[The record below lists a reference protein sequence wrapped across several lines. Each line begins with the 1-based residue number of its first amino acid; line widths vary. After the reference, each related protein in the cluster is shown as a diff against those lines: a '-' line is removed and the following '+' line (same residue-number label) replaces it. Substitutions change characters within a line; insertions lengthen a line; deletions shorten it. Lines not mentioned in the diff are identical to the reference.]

1 MLVGSAPI
9 VNVEQRNYSLILTF
23 SIFSVV
29 FSLKSKKI
37 NTNNG
42 L

>member
-9 VNVEQRNYSLILTF
+9 VNGEQRNYSLILTF

-29 FSLKSKKI
+29 FSLKNKKI
-37 NTNNG
+37 EKN
-42 L
+42 